1 MFKAQSCHNQQIPG
15 HCPGKVRQVY
25 TKHGSPVCGCF
36 RSCHKYGRLF
46 WVRRWPQE
54 SNSGFIWRPTK
65 WANKGSLIK
74 TLQHSKAA
82 PPRLLILVW
91 SNTISW
97 TEANR
102 AAQIGETW
110 EPGSEDMKE
119 QRGNQQGE
127 RTVEIRRVPLP
138 ISLITLSWPY
148 IPLSGS
154 HTTLWV
160 PLGGQYR
167 TVFDD
172 EGHLSL
178 ALYPF

>member
-1 MFKAQSCHNQQIPG
+1 
-15 HCPGKVRQVY
+15 
-25 TKHGSPVCGCF
+25 
-36 RSCHKYGRLF
+36 
-46 WVRRWPQE
+46 
-54 SNSGFIWRPTK
+54 
-65 WANKGSLIK
+65 
-74 TLQHSKAA
+74 
-82 PPRLLILVW
+82 
-91 SNTISW
+91 
-97 TEANR
+97 
-102 AAQIGETW
+102 
-110 EPGSEDMKE
+110 MKE

-138 ISLITLSWPY
+138 ISLITLSWSN

-167 TVFDD
+167 TVFDY